1 MVPRPQPSPGH
12 DPDMRFMDEAVDFLI
27 LVYPFPTWSPWTL
40 EDSLMGG
47 QEVVPSP
54 QHLVRCALLD

>member
-1 MVPRPQPSPGH
+1 
-12 DPDMRFMDEAVDFLI
+12 MRFMGEAVDFLI